1 MSDVAHRDASS
12 LSIGIAHAYRDD
24 VYVRVLGPVGVLQD
38 GVEVP
43 LGGPK
48 QRTVLALL
56 ATHAGEVVPVDVLI
70 EGVWGEEPTPGA
82 RSTLQTYVSNL
93 RAAIGDVIVREG
105 GGYRL
110 ELDPRA
116 VDAVQFADAVEQ
128 ARGLIEESPPEA
140 AQRLRAALA
149 LWRGHPFA
157 DVSASFPLE
166 LEAQRLEELRLA
178 AVGSRIDAE
187 LAMGHAT
194 ELVAELEVLCGEYP
208 FREELR
214 AQHMLALYRS
224 GRQAEALRAY
234 QKTRTYLLEELG
246 LDTSTRLRQ
255 LEQQILNH
263 DSALELEVR
272 PQIET
277 LAFLLT
283 DIEDSTVLWEL
294 QTEDMRVAVKRHDR
308 IVRAALENAG
318 GRIVKRVGDGIDTVF
333 ADVGAAVAAAEE
345 IQRELTAVD
354 LLEAGPLLVRM
365 AIDVGEVES
374 RDGDYFGPVLN
385 RAGRILASGHG
396 GQVLLS
402 ADAHAALAAG
412 EAGWQAKALG
422 EYRFK
427 GIGSPVHV
435 FQLVLDGLPSEF
447 PLLRIDRLPPP
458 LPAVAFGRSVRGYE
472 LREEVGRGDF
482 GLVFRAYQ
490 PSVGREVAI
499 KVVRPELVNQP
510 AFVRGFEAEAR
521 LVAQL
526 EHPHI
531 VSLYDYWRDPEGA
544 YLVMRWLRGGSL
556 RDALER
562 GPWNAEPALR
572 LLDQLRGAL
581 SYAHRQGVVH
591 GDLKPANV
599 LLDEDGNAYLSDFGI
614 ASRLAD
620 PSESPSGVTSSPAYV
635 TPEELQGEPR
645 TARSDLYCLGLLT
658 FELVTGRRP
667 PMDGLLPSVSALRPE
682 VPEDLDAVIARATA
696 AQPEERHE
704 SVDAFVAAVGEVF
717 GAQPRGLEA
726 RYTAAENPY
735 QGLRAF
741 GEADAEHFYGRDAVV
756 KELLGRLAER
766 RFVAVVG
773 PSGIGKSSVVRAGL
787 VPAIREGQL
796 PGSESWVVTDLYP
809 GPYPFEELAAA
820 LLRVAVTRPPELVDE
835 LERDELGMARVVKRI
850 LPPDTELL
858 LVVDQFEELF
868 TLTTDEDTRRRF
880 LDGLTRLA
888 TDARSRARVVVTLRA
903 DFLDHPLSYPEF
915 GELLR
920 EGLCA
925 VTVPSEDDLA
935 AAIERPAAQVG
946 VRFEPGLVSKIIA
959 DVHDQPGALPL
970 LQYALTE
977 LFAGRTSD
985 LLSAEG
991 YRGTGGVVGA
1001 LGRRAEE
1008 LYEQLDPPAR
1018 KAARQVFLRLVT
1030 VDPQAQDTRRRVRR
1044 RELRRLEVEPE
1055 ILDDILGRYGEHR
1068 LLTFDREPLTRSPTV
1083 EVAHEA
1089 LLGQWERLRS
1099 WVDERRE
1106 DLLLNR
1112 RLVEAVEEW
1121 EESGRTEDY
1130 LPREGR
1136 LAQFESWASGTDIG
1150 LTEGEREYLAAGRRR
1165 ADERRRRTARRR
1177 RAVLV
1182 ALVVAAALSA
1192 VLAAA
1197 ALVSRERA
1205 RDQEALATSRELAAS
1220 AIAVLDRDPEL
1231 SVLLALEAA
1240 EAAEPTY
1247 EAVSALHEGLREHRT
1262 LWTLQREPEE
1272 GAFLLTTPFSGSLS
1286 PDGRSVLVERLNR
1299 LEVWDVDDSE
1309 PRWDVEFEEGM
1320 RVHARF
1326 STDGAQVVGA
1336 VAWAAEGPAPRGARP
1351 GITFWDAATGRE
1363 VRYVPPRGPCPAH
1376 AFSQNG
1382 PFVDPL
1388 RPVVGIAHPRNTS
1401 PGDGPACDPQ
1411 RSAVIH
1417 LDLRTGKKD
1426 ELATGVMGAGG
1437 SGFGGSSTSADG
1449 RYVAIATLERAW
1461 VVDTDTG
1468 REVFAVP
1475 GDGSTTSALS
1485 RDGSKVVTGGRLGP
1499 LTLWDVRS
1507 GERLGAYGQAGFS
1520 SLAVQFSED
1529 EDTLVVIGSQGSG
1542 VLLYD
1547 IASGREQ
1554 LALRGHQAPIRGASL
1569 SRDGSRLASYAA
1581 DGTVRVWGLSARG
1594 EVDGFE
1600 LKPGFF
1606 GPDGVDVANGRA
1618 TAYVF
1623 PGGTP
1628 WADLVVFDP
1637 STGKIQTEIP
1647 KITGWGVALS
1657 PDGRRAAAQQTLV
1670 DQSDESPAT
1679 FGPIRIHDLETG
1691 STTTMQ
1697 GLCVYVSGEENPQC
1711 RKAPATPFEEW
1722 VWSLDFSP
1730 DGALLAAGG
1739 SLSGLS
1745 VWNATT
1751 GELLFNSGEPEI
1763 PEVPTNA
1770 FSPDGTLLTAVNETE
1785 IVVYEVVTW
1794 KEVVRRPLEEAWL
1807 SKVVFTPD
1815 GRNLIG
1821 ISDAEASVVV
1831 VDTATWEQSAVLTG
1845 HRGNLRDVDV
1855 SPDGRLIASS
1865 DSTGLVRIWEVSTGE
1880 ALQGIPFE
1888 QTVEN
1893 VEFVDERHLLVTETD
1908 GPAAYV
1914 MTVDVDELLEIARS
1928 RVTRDLTDEECRTYL
1943 HVDACPSD

>member
-1 MSDVAHRDASS
+1 MSDVARRHAAS
-12 LSIGIAHAYRDD
+12 LSIGDARAYGRD
-24 VYVRVLGPVGVLQD
+24 VHIRVLGPVGALQD
-38 GVEVP
+38 GVEVA

-56 ATHAGEVVPVDVLI
+56 TTRVGEVVSVDALLD
-70 EGVWGEEPTPGA
+70 GVWGEEPTPGA

-110 ELDPRA
+110 DLDPRA
-116 VDAVQFADAVEQ
+116 VDAVQFAEAVEQ
-128 ARGLIEESPPEA
+128 ARELIETSPLEA

-157 DVSASFPLE
+157 DLSASFPLE

-178 AVGSRIDAE
+178 AVESRIDAE
-187 LAMGHAT
+187 LAMGQGT
-194 ELVAELEVLCGEYP
+194 ELVAELEVLCSEHP

-263 DSALELEVR
+263 DHALELEVQPR
-272 PQIET
+272 IET

-294 QTEDMRVAVKRHDR
+294 QAEDMRVAVERHDR
-308 IVRAALENAG
+308 IVRTALESAG

-333 ADVGAAVAAAEE
+333 ADAGAAVAAAEE
-345 IQRELTAVD
+345 IQRELAAVD
-354 LLEAGPLLVRM
+354 VLEAGLLLVRM

-385 RAGRILASGHG
+385 RAGRLLASGHG

-435 FQLVLDGLPSEF
+435 FQLLLDGLPSEF
-447 PLLRIDRLPPP
+447 PPLRIDRLPPQV
-458 LPAVAFGRSVRGYE
+458 PASAFGRSVRGYE

-482 GLVFRAYQ
+482 GIVFRAYQ

-499 KVVRPELVNQP
+499 KIIRPELVNQP
-510 AFVRGFEAEAR
+510 SFVRGFEAEAR

-562 GPWNAEPALR
+562 GPWNAGPAMR

-614 ASRLAD
+614 ASRLTD
-620 PSESPSGVTSSPAYV
+620 PAEPPSGLTSSPAYV

-645 TARSDLYCLGLLT
+645 TAGSDLYCLGLLT

-667 PMDGLLPSVSALRPE
+667 PMDGSLPSVNALRPE
-682 VPEDLDAVIARATA
+682 VPRGLDAVIERATA
-696 AQPEERHE
+696 DHPEERYE

-717 GAQPRGLEA
+717 GAQPQGLDD
-726 RYTAAENPY
+726 RYTAAANPY

-741 GEADAEHFYGRDAVV
+741 GETEAEHFYGRDAVV
-756 KELLGRLAER
+756 KELLGKLAER
-766 RFVAVVG
+766 RLVAVVG

-787 VPAIREGQL
+787 VPAIREGRL

-809 GPYPFEELAAA
+809 GSYPYEELAAA
-820 LLRVAVTRPPELVDE
+820 LLRVAVTRPDELVDE
-835 LERDELGMARVVKRI
+835 LERDELGIARVVKRI

-868 TLTTDEDTRRRF
+868 TLTTDEETRRRF

-903 DFLDHPLSYPEF
+903 DFLDQPLSYPEL
-915 GELLR
+915 GELVR
-920 EGLCA
+920 EGMCA

-935 AAIERPAAQVG
+935 LAIERPAARVG
-946 VRFEPGLVSKIIA
+946 VRFEPGLVSKVVA

-977 LFAGRTSD
+977 LFASRTSD
-985 LLSAEG
+985 LLTNES
-991 YRGTGGVVGA
+991 YRATGGVVGA

-1008 LYEQLDPPAR
+1008 LYEQLDPSAR

-1044 RELRRLEVEPE
+1044 LELRRLEVEPAVLDE
-1055 ILDDILGRYGEHR
+1055 ILARYGEHG

-1099 WVDERRE
+1099 WVEERRE
-1106 DLLLNR
+1106 DLLLHR
-1112 RLVEAVEEW
+1112 RLAEAVREW
-1121 EESGRTEDY
+1121 DESGRAEDY

-1136 LAQFESWASGTDIG
+1136 LAQFESWAAATDIG
-1150 LTEGEREYLAAGRRR
+1150 ITEGEREYLAAARRR
-1165 ADERRRRTARRR
+1165 ADERRRRAGRRR

-1182 ALVVAAALSA
+1182 ALVVAAAVSA

-1197 ALVSRERA
+1197 ALVSRDRA
-1205 RDQEALATSRELAAS
+1205 KDQEALATSRELAAS

-1262 LWTLQREPEE
+1262 LWTLPGEPEE
-1272 GAFLLTTPFSGSLS
+1272 GTPPLTHSEISGSLS
-1286 PDGRSVLVERLNR
+1286 PDGQSVLVARLNR
-1299 LEVWDVDDSE
+1299 LEVWDVEGSA
-1309 PRWDVEFEEGM
+1309 PRWERELDESE
-1320 RVHARF
+1320 RVSARF
-1326 STDGAQVVGA
+1326 STDGKQVVGA
-1336 VAWAAEGPAPRGARP
+1336 VAWVGDDSDDDPAPKGARQ
-1351 GITFWDAATGRE
+1351 GIVFWDAATGRE
-1363 VRYVPPRGPCPAH
+1363 VRYVPGGPCPAH

-1382 PFVDPL
+1382 PFVDPR
-1388 RPVVGIAHPRNTS
+1388 RPVVGIAYALSKR

-1411 RSAVIH
+1411 RSAIVH
-1417 LDLRTGKKD
+1417 LDLRTGDKT
-1426 ELATGVMGAGG
+1426 ELERGDGG
-1437 SGFGGSSTSADG
+1437 LLGGGFGYWSTSADG
-1449 RYVAIATLERAW
+1449 RYVAFAGGGRTS
-1461 VVDTDTG
+1461 VVDTVTD
-1468 REVFAVP
+1468 REVFEQAVI
-1475 GDGSTTSALS
+1475 GSAAVLS
-1485 RDGSKVVTGGRLGP
+1485 KDGSKIVTGGGYDP
-1499 LTLWDVRS
+1499 LTLWDVPS
-1507 GERLGAYGQAGFS
+1507 HERLGTFGQAGYN
-1520 SLAVQFSED
+1520 SLAVQFDEG
-1529 EDTLVVIGSQGSG
+1529 EDTLVVLGSQGSG

-1547 IASGREQ
+1547 IASGRERF
-1554 LALRGHQAPIRGASL
+1554 ALRGQGSVRDASL

-1581 DGTVRVWGLSARG
+1581 DGTVRVWKLSPHG
-1594 EVDGFE
+1594 EVAGFE
-1600 LKPGFF
+1600 LKPGIYAA
-1606 GPDGVDVANGRA
+1606 DGADVANGRA
-1618 TAYVF
+1618 TALIGKSR
-1623 PGGTP
+1623 GGE
-1628 WADLVVFDP
+1628 LVVFDLP
-1637 STGKIQTEIP
+1637 TVKIRKEIP
-1647 KITGWGVALS
+1647 MTMGQVGSLS
-1657 PDGRRAAAQQTLV
+1657 PDGRRAAVQQLV
-1670 DQSDESPAT
+1670 EWPTTA
-1679 FGPIRIHDLETG
+1679 GPVRVHDLETG
-1691 STTTMQ
+1691 SIATMK
-1697 GLCVYVSGEENPQC
+1697 GWCVWVADEENPQC
-1711 RKAPATPFEEW
+1711 KQAPKTPFQER

-1739 SLSGLS
+1739 ELGSLS
-1745 VWNATT
+1745 VWDATT
-1751 GELLFNSGEPEI
+1751 GELLHKAAKFEFTS
-1763 PEVPTNA
+1763 A
-1770 FSPDGTLLTAVNETE
+1770 FSPDGTRLAASTETE
-1785 IVVYEVVTW
+1785 IVVYDVATW
-1794 KEVVRRPLEEAWL
+1794 KEVVRQPLEGAWFRVL
-1807 SKVVFTPD
+1807 VFAPD
-1815 GRNLIG
+1815 GRNLVG
-1821 ISDAEASVVV
+1821 ISETEANVVV
-1831 VDTATWEQSAVLTG
+1831 VDTETWEQSAVLSG
-1845 HRGNLRDVDV
+1845 HRGNLKDVDV
-1855 SPDGRLIASS
+1855 SPDSRLIASS
-1865 DSTGLVRIWEVSTGE
+1865 DSTGLVRIWDLSTGE
-1880 ALQGIPFE
+1880 ALQGIPL
-1888 QTVEN
+1888 QQQVQN
-1893 VEFVDERHLLVTETD
+1893 VEWVDERHLLVTPTD
-1908 GPAAYV
+1908 GPDAYV

-1928 RVTRDLTDEECRTYL
+1928 RVTRDLTDEECQTYL

>member
-1 MSDVAHRDASS
+1 MAATGSS
-12 LSIGIAHAYRDD
+12 STPA
-24 VYVRVLGPVGVLQD
+24 PSTQSSS
-38 GVEVP
+38 
-43 LGGPK
+43 PK
-48 QRTVLALL
+48 QSSRR
-56 ATHAGEVVPVDVLI
+56 GSLI
-70 EGVWGEEPTPGA
+70 EA
-82 RSTLQTYVSNL
+82 
-93 RAAIGDVIVREG
+93 
-105 GGYRL
+105 
-110 ELDPRA
+110 
-116 VDAVQFADAVEQ
+116 
-128 ARGLIEESPPEA
+128 SPPEA

-149 LWRGHPFA
+149 LWRGHPYA

-178 AVGSRIDAE
+178 AVESRIDAE
-187 LAMGHAT
+187 LAMGQAT
-194 ELVAELEVLCGEYP
+194 ELVAELEVLCSEYP
-208 FREELR
+208 LREELR

-263 DSALELEVR
+263 DPALELEVQ

-294 QTEDMRVAVKRHDR
+294 QTEEMRAAVERHDR
-308 IVRAALENAG
+308 IVRAALESAG

-345 IQRELTAVD
+345 IQRELAAVD
-354 LLEAGPLLVRM
+354 LLETGQLLVRM

-385 RAGRILASGHG
+385 RAGRILATGHG

-435 FQLVLDGLPSEF
+435 FQLLLDGLPSEF
-447 PLLRIDRLPPP
+447 PPLRIDRLPPP

-472 LREEVGRGDF
+472 LREEIGRGDF
-482 GLVFRAYQ
+482 GIVFRAYQ

-499 KVVRPELVNQP
+499 KIIRPELVNQP
-510 AFVRGFEAEAR
+510 SFVRGFEAEAR

-562 GPWNAEPALR
+562 GPWNAEPAMR
-572 LLDQLRGAL
+572 LLDQVRGAL

-599 LLDEDGNAYLSDFGI
+599 LLDEEGNAYLSDFGI
-614 ASRLAD
+614 ASRLTD

-667 PMDGLLPSVSALRPE
+667 PMDGSLPSVSALRPE
-682 VPEDLDAVIARATA
+682 VPEGLDAVIERATA
-696 AQPEERHE
+696 DHPEERYE

-741 GEADAEHFYGRDAVV
+741 GEAEAEHFYGRDAVV
-756 KELLGRLAER
+756 EELLGMLAER
-766 RFVAVVG
+766 RLVAVVG

-787 VPAIREGQL
+787 VPAVREGQL

-809 GPYPFEELAAA
+809 GSYPFEELAAA

-868 TLTTDEDTRRRF
+868 TLTTDEETRRRF

-920 EGLCA
+920 EGMCA

-935 AAIERPAAQVG
+935 LAIERPAAQVG
-946 VRFEPGLVSKIIA
+946 VRFEAGLVSKVVA

-977 LFAGRTSD
+977 LFASRTSD
-985 LLSAEG
+985 LLTNES
-991 YRGTGGVVGA
+991 YRATGGVVGA
-1001 LGRRAEE
+1001 LGSRAEE
-1008 LYEQLDPPAR
+1008 LYERLDPSAR

-1044 RELRRLEVEPE
+1044 LELRRLEVEPAVLDE
-1055 ILDDILGRYGEHR
+1055 ILARYGEHG

-1106 DLLLNR
+1106 DLLLHR
-1112 RLVEAVEEW
+1112 RLAEAVQEW
-1121 EESGRTEDY
+1121 EESGREEDY

-1136 LAQFESWASGTDIG
+1136 LAQFESWAAATDIG
-1150 LTEGEREYLAAGRRR
+1150 ITEGEREYLAAGRRR
-1165 ADERRRRTARRR
+1165 ADERRRRTGRRR

-1182 ALVVAAALSA
+1182 ALAGAAAVSA

-1205 RDQEALATSRELAAS
+1205 KDQEALATSRELAAS
-1220 AIAVLDRDPEL
+1220 AISVLDRDPEL

-1272 GAFLLTTPFSGSLS
+1272 GALLLTSIILVVPEPGRAIGARGAAEPARSLGCRRQRATVGRRVRGGRAR
-1286 PDGRSVLVERLNR
+1286 PRALLHGRSAGRRSRRL
-1299 LEVWDVDDSE
+1299 
-1309 PRWDVEFEEGM
+1309 
-1320 RVHARF
+1320 
-1326 STDGAQVVGA
+1326 
-1336 VAWAAEGPAPRGARP
+1336 
-1351 GITFWDAATGRE
+1351 GR
-1363 VRYVPPRGPCPAH
+1363 RGPCPAGGSAGDH
-1376 AFSQNG
+1376 LLGCRDGARGALRARWPVPGARVQSE
-1382 PFVDPL
+1382 
-1388 RPVVGIAHPRNTS
+1388 RPVR
-1401 PGDGPACDPQ
+1401 
-1411 RSAVIH
+1411 RS
-1417 LDLRTGKKD
+1417 R
-1426 ELATGVMGAGG
+1426 
-1437 SGFGGSSTSADG
+1437 ST
-1449 RYVAIATLERAW
+1449 R
-1461 VVDTDTG
+1461 
-1468 REVFAVP
+1468 
-1475 GDGSTTSALS
+1475 
-1485 RDGSKVVTGGRLGP
+1485 
-1499 LTLWDVRS
+1499 
-1507 GERLGAYGQAGFS
+1507 
-1520 SLAVQFSED
+1520 
-1529 EDTLVVIGSQGSG
+1529 
-1542 VLLYD
+1542 
-1547 IASGREQ
+1547 
-1554 LALRGHQAPIRGASL
+1554 
-1569 SRDGSRLASYAA
+1569 
-1581 DGTVRVWGLSARG
+1581 
-1594 EVDGFE
+1594 
-1600 LKPGFF
+1600 
-1606 GPDGVDVANGRA
+1606 
-1618 TAYVF
+1618 
-1623 PGGTP
+1623 
-1628 WADLVVFDP
+1628 
-1637 STGKIQTEIP
+1637 
-1647 KITGWGVALS
+1647 
-1657 PDGRRAAAQQTLV
+1657 
-1670 DQSDESPAT
+1670 
-1679 FGPIRIHDLETG
+1679 
-1691 STTTMQ
+1691 
-1697 GLCVYVSGEENPQC
+1697 
-1711 RKAPATPFEEW
+1711 
-1722 VWSLDFSP
+1722 
-1730 DGALLAAGG
+1730 
-1739 SLSGLS
+1739 
-1745 VWNATT
+1745 
-1751 GELLFNSGEPEI
+1751 
-1763 PEVPTNA
+1763 
-1770 FSPDGTLLTAVNETE
+1770 
-1785 IVVYEVVTW
+1785 
-1794 KEVVRRPLEEAWL
+1794 
-1807 SKVVFTPD
+1807 
-1815 GRNLIG
+1815 
-1821 ISDAEASVVV
+1821 
-1831 VDTATWEQSAVLTG
+1831 
-1845 HRGNLRDVDV
+1845 RGNCVC
-1855 SPDGRLIASS
+1855 
-1865 DSTGLVRIWEVSTGE
+1865 
-1880 ALQGIPFE
+1880 
-1888 QTVEN
+1888 VE
-1893 VEFVDERHLLVTETD
+1893 HTP
-1908 GPAAYV
+1908 G
-1914 MTVDVDELLEIARS
+1914 
-1928 RVTRDLTDEECRTYL
+1928 
-1943 HVDACPSD
+1943 

>member
-1 MSDVAHRDASS
+1 MSDVAHREAAS
-12 LSIGIAHAYRDD
+12 LTIGAAPAHGRD
-24 VYVRVLGPVGVLQD
+24 VHIRVLGPVGVLQD
-38 GVEVP
+38 GIEVV

-56 ATHAGEVVPVDVLI
+56 ATRAREVVPVDALI
-70 EGVWGEEPTPGA
+70 DGVWGEEPTPGA

-110 ELDPRA
+110 DLDPRA
-116 VDAVQFADAVEQ
+116 VDAVQFAEAVEQ
-128 ARGLIEESPPEA
+128 ARELIEASPPEA

-157 DVSASFPLE
+157 DASGSFPLE

-178 AVGSRIDAE
+178 AVESRIDAE
-187 LAMGHAT
+187 LAMGHAK

-208 FREELR
+208 SREELR

-263 DSALELEVR
+263 DPALELEVQ

-294 QTEDMRVAVKRHDR
+294 QTEDMRAAVEQHDR
-308 IVRAALENAG
+308 IVRAALESAG

-333 ADVGAAVAAAEE
+333 ADVGAAVAAAGE
-345 IQRELTAVD
+345 IQRELAAVVVP
-354 LLEAGPLLVRM
+354 EAGPLLVRM
-365 AIDVGEVES
+365 AIDVGEVEG

-435 FQLVLDGLPSEF
+435 FQLLLDGLPSDF

-482 GLVFRAYQ
+482 GIVFRAYQ

-499 KVVRPELVNQP
+499 KIVRPELVNQP
-510 AFVRGFEAEAR
+510 SFVRGFEAEAR

-562 GPWNAEPALR
+562 GPWNAEPAMR
-572 LLDQLRGAL
+572 LLDQVRGAL

-614 ASRLAD
+614 ASRLTD
-620 PSESPSGVTSSPAYV
+620 PSESPGRATSSPAYV
-635 TPEELQGEPR
+635 IPEELRGEPR

-667 PMDGLLPSVSALRPE
+667 PMDGSLPSVNALRPE
-682 VPEDLDAVIARATA
+682 VPKGLDAVIEKATA
-696 AQPEERHE
+696 DHPEERYE

-717 GAQPRGLEA
+717 GAQPRGLDA

-741 GEADAEHFYGRDAVV
+741 GEAEAEQFYGRDAVV
-756 KELLGRLAER
+756 KELLGMLAER
-766 RFVAVVG
+766 RLVAVVG

-787 VPAIREGQL
+787 VPAVREGRL

-809 GPYPFEELAAA
+809 GSYPYEELAAA
-820 LLRVAVTRPPELVDE
+820 LLRVAVTRPDELVDE
-835 LERDELGMARVVKRI
+835 LERDELGIARVVKRI

-868 TLTTDEDTRRRF
+868 TLTTDEESRRRF

-903 DFLDHPLSYPEF
+903 DFLDQPLSYPEF
-915 GELLR
+915 GELMR
-920 EGLCA
+920 GGMCA

-935 AAIERPAAQVG
+935 LAIERPAAQVG
-946 VRFEPGLVSKIIA
+946 VRFEPGLVSKVVA

-977 LFAGRTSD
+977 LFASRTSD
-985 LLSAEG
+985 LLTNES
-991 YRGTGGVVGA
+991 YRATGGVVGA

-1008 LYEQLDPPAR
+1008 LYEQLDPSAR

-1044 RELRRLEVEPE
+1044 LELRRLEVEPPVLDE
-1055 ILDDILGRYGEHR
+1055 ILARYGEHG

-1106 DLLLNR
+1106 DLLLHR
-1112 RLVEAVEEW
+1112 RLAEAVQEW
-1121 EESGRTEDY
+1121 EESGREAGY

-1136 LAQFESWASGTDIG
+1136 LAQFESWAAATDIG
-1150 LTEGEREYLAAGRRR
+1150 TTEGEREYLAAGRRR
-1165 ADERRRRTARRR
+1165 ADERRRRTGRRR

-1182 ALVVAAALSA
+1182 ALTGAAAVSV
-1192 VLAAA
+1192 VLAAT

-1205 RDQEALATSRELAAS
+1205 KDQEALATSRELAAS

-1247 EAVSALHEGLREHRT
+1247 EAVSALHEALREHRT

-1272 GAFLLTTPFSGSLS
+1272 GAPLLAWESLFSSSVS
-1286 PDGRSVLVERLNR
+1286 PDGQSVLVTRLNR
-1299 LEVWDVDDSE
+1299 LEVWDVEGSA
-1309 PRWDVEFEEGM
+1309 PRWDVELEEGV
-1320 RVHARF
+1320 RVTARF

-1336 VAWAAEGPAPRGARP
+1336 VAWADEGPAPQGARQ
-1351 GITFWDAATGRE
+1351 GILFWDAETGRE
-1363 VRYVPPRGPCPAH
+1363 VRYVPGGPCPAH

-1382 PFVDPL
+1382 PFVDPS
-1388 RPVVGIAHPRNTS
+1388 RPVAGIAYAASTRR
-1401 PGDGPACDPQ
+1401 GGGPACDPQ

-1417 LDLRTGKKD
+1417 LDLRTGKQE
-1426 ELATGVMGAGG
+1426 ELATGNTSASG
-1437 SGFGGSSTSADG
+1437 SGFGTPSTSADG
-1449 RYVAIATLERAW
+1449 RYVAIADGVRAW
-1461 VVDTDTG
+1461 VVDTVTG
-1468 REVFAVP
+1468 REVFEPAQS
-1475 GDGSTTSALS
+1475 GSNATLS
-1485 RDGSKVVTGGRLGP
+1485 KDGSKVVTGGGFDP

-1507 GERLGAYGQAGFS
+1507 HERLGTFGQAGYAS
-1520 SLAVQFSED
+1520 VAVQFDED
-1529 EDTLVVIGSQGSG
+1529 EDTLVIVGSQGSG

-1547 IASGREQ
+1547 IASGRER
-1554 LALRGHQAPIRGASL
+1554 LALRGHQAGVRSPTL
-1569 SRDGSRLASYAA
+1569 SRNGSRLASHAA
-1581 DGTVRVWGLSARG
+1581 DGTVRVWELSPRG
-1594 EVDGFE
+1594 EVTGFE
-1600 LKPGFF
+1600 LKPGIYHA
-1606 GPDGVDVANGRA
+1606 DGADFANGRA
-1618 TAYVF
+1618 TALV
-1623 PGGTP
+1623 GTSSGS
-1628 WADLVVFDP
+1628 DLVVFDP
-1637 STGKIQTEIP
+1637 TAGKIQTEIP
-1647 KITGWGVALS
+1647 SIAGQVGALS
-1657 PDGRRAAAQQTLV
+1657 PDGRRAAAQQLV
-1670 DQSDESPAT
+1670 ESSPPT
-1679 FGPIRIHDLETG
+1679 YGPIRVHDLETK
-1691 STTTMQ
+1691 SITTMK
-1697 GLCVYVSGEENPQC
+1697 GLCVWVLDEENQQC
-1711 RKAPATPFEEW
+1711 RKAPKTPFAQS

-1730 DGALLAAGG
+1730 DGALLAA
-1739 SLSGLS
+1739 SGLVSPILS

-1751 GELLFNSGEPEI
+1751 GELVFNSPK
-1763 PEVPTNA
+1763 PKTADVPTNA
-1770 FSPDGTLLTAVNETE
+1770 FSPDGTLLAAVNETE
-1785 IVVYEVVTW
+1785 IVVYDVATW
-1794 KEVVRRPLEEAWL
+1794 KEVVRRPLEVAWL
-1807 SKVVFTPD
+1807 RVVVFSPD
-1815 GRNLIG
+1815 GRNLVG
-1821 ISDAEASVVV
+1821 ISDAEVVV
-1831 VDTATWEQSAVLTG
+1831 FDTETWEQPALLSG
-1845 HRGNLRDVDV
+1845 HRGNLKDVDV
-1855 SPDGRLIASS
+1855 SPDSRLIASS
-1865 DSTGLVRIWEVSTGE
+1865 DSNGLVRIWDLSTRE
-1880 ALQGIPFE
+1880 ALQGIPL
-1888 QTVEN
+1888 QQQVQN
-1893 VEFVDERHLLVTETD
+1893 VEFVDERHLLVTPTD
-1908 GPAAYV
+1908 GPDAYV
-1914 MTVDVDELLEIARS
+1914 MTTDVDELLEIARS
-1928 RVTRDLTDEECRTYL
+1928 RVTRDLTDEECQTYL